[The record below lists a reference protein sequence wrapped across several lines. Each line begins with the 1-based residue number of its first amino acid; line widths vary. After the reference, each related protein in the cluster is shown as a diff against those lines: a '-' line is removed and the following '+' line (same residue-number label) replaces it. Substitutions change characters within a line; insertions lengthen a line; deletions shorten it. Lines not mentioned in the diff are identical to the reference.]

1 MLIKVKVHPE
11 AKKEALIK
19 KGDNFE
25 IWIREKPIR
34 GQANQAVINAL
45 ADYFECPRSDIRLIK
60 GFRQRNKIFE
70 ISEASRIK

>member
-11 AKKEALIK
+11 AKKEALIR

-25 IWIREKPIR
+25 IWIREKPIKS
-34 GQANQAVINAL
+34 QANQALINAL
-45 ADYFECPRSDIRLIK
+45 TNYFECPRSDIRLIK

-70 ISEASRIK
+70 IPEASKIK